1 MTRFVTG
8 AELYAWYAGQCSP
21 PLRGAPGDQA

>member
-8 AELYAWYAGQCSP
+8 AELYAWYADQCS